1 MQRCVIVGAGV
12 IGLSTAVHLCERF
25 GDGLDVTLVADKF
38 SPDTTAD
45 QAGTIFLP
53 IDWNAADV
61 ADLSQKGESARV
73 QRWAQVTFQRYSIII
88 NAF

>member
-1 MQRCVIVGAGV
+1 M

-25 GDGLDVTLVADKF
+25 GDALDVTLVADKF

-53 IDWNAADV
+53 IDWNTRDIAD
-61 ADLSQKGESARV
+61 ASQKGESKRT
-73 QRWAQVTFQRYSIII
+73 QRWAETTFQR
-88 NAF
+88 